1 MAVSVRLRGLAPF
14 SLLLEGADREGGAG
28 GGGMSVRCTRGLL
41 GADCA
46 PEKWVLVGRGTL
58 RAWCRRADL
67 GGPDKTS
74 AGVCWGMYDSETVC
88 PCSSSR
94 SLPFPFPYYRAVR
107 L

>member
-1 MAVSVRLRGLAPF
+1 
-14 SLLLEGADREGGAG
+14 
-28 GGGMSVRCTRGLL
+28 MSVRCTRGLL